1 MRRFAALVGA
11 VAMVMTVGVPAVAAF
26 PGNENVRSIPG
37 ADCDGQT
44 VDLVTMNGAAAWD
57 ADSGRVFVLKGA
69 QVDGEWTLPISNG
82 QSSKRLSTCA
92 YDNFGPHIVIYG
104 KWVTPK

>member
-44 VDLVTMNGAAAWD
+44 VDLVTMNGAAA
-57 ADSGRVFVLKGA
+57 
-69 QVDGEWTLPISNG
+69 
-82 QSSKRLSTCA
+82 
-92 YDNFGPHIVIYG
+92 
-104 KWVTPK
+104 